1 MLRYLSRR
9 EGVAERPMQYNPD
22 FESRTCS
29 SLFTFRREIPTSIEQ
44 YVTYLHYDPTIL
56 SLFKSFTTIYRPIV
70 IQPHLNQTI

>member
-9 EGVAERPMQYNPD
+9 EGVAQRPVEYNPD
-22 FESRTCS
+22 LSRGHAAPYLRS
-29 SLFTFRREIPTSIEQ
+29 EENPTSIEQ

-56 SLFKSFTTIYRPIV
+56 SLFKSFTTIYRPSV